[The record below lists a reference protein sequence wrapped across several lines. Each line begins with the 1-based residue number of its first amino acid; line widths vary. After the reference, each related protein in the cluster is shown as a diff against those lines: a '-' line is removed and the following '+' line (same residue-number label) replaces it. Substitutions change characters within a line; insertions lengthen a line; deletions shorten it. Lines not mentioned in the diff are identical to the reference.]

1 MSPLDVYELGL
12 LHGGDVVVRERNG
25 RSGPL
30 PLADWTCEQRPGDAG
45 LVRRCRGAV
54 LDLGCGPGRLT
65 VAVSRTGLSAV
76 GVDFSRG
83 AVALARAR
91 GALVLS
97 GCVFGALPAEGRWT
111 TVLLADGNIGI
122 GGDPCE
128 LLARAR
134 RLLARD
140 GRLLVEVLA
149 PGTPSRCL
157 HLRLERGKR
166 TSDWFPWAE
175 VGTDDLAALAAS
187 CGLQV
192 DGRWH
197 EAGRHFAALRTE

>member
-1 MSPLDVYELGL
+1 MSPLDLYELGL

-111 TVLLADGNIGI
+111 TVLLADGKH
-122 GGDPCE
+122 
-128 LLARAR
+128 
-134 RLLARD
+134 RD
-140 GRLLVEVLA
+140 GRR
-149 PGTPSRCL
+149 PR
-157 HLRLERGKR
+157 
-166 TSDWFPWAE
+166 
-175 VGTDDLAALAAS
+175 
-187 CGLQV
+187 
-192 DGRWH
+192 
-197 EAGRHFAALRTE
+197 